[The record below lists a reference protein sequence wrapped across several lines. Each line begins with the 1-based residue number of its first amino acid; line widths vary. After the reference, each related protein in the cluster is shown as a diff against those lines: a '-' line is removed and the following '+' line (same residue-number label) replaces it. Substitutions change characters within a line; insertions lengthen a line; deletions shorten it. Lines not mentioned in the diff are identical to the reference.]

1 MLSASF
7 ASLKKDRRVW
17 LLLLNIGLAALLSF
31 VAIPDELALPFVKN
45 CGFWFVLVTFG
56 LFLHALWATFR
67 ESRSQWTW
75 RKLDWPSVGVIAL
88 GTTVLL
94 VHEPF
99 GFKILMDE
107 ISLLGTS
114 MNMHYNK
121 IILMPIRGNDIQ
133 GTFLLLDGLLDKRP
147 LFFPFL
153 ESIVHDL
160 TGYRPANA
168 FVLNGILTVGFLA
181 LVNAAGRML
190 AGRFAGWFGVALCA
204 GLPLLAHN
212 ATGGGFELL
221 NLVMILATLLLGI
234 RFAEKA
240 DAASLTAL
248 GYCAL
253 LLAQVRYESVL
264 YLLPVAVLVLMV
276 WAREGRAM
284 ISWPLLI
291 APLLMIHYPL
301 HHRLFTLRHEVWEL
315 SSKPGYTTPFSA
327 SYVSENLVH
336 AASFFFGRP
345 AEQPSSLIFSVLGC
359 LAVPFFGLLILK
371 RLRNLSAEAPS
382 AIVTTLFAF
391 GFAAQ
396 FLLMMCYFWGKFDEP
411 VIRRLSLPTHLGMLI
426 ALFSILPQFGGALA
440 SRILL
445 GVAALGVLASGV
457 PSMSAHAYSREYLP
471 GLETAWRRKFMKEQ
485 PRKDYLV
492 IDNDAMVWITHQ
504 VSATPI
510 GQAIFRRDAIVFHLR
525 NRTFSA
531 VYVFQRFNVDSET
544 GHMTLREGDDLG
556 PAFVLETVQEER
568 LQLLTLNRISRLKEI
583 REGDN
588 SLTPPLPED
597 RDVPESRVEIERARR
612 AYLENYLKQLP

>member
-1 MLSASF
+1 MLF
-7 ASLKKDRRVW
+7 APFAFLKQDKRAW
-17 LLLLNIGLAALLSF
+17 LLWLNIGLAALLGF

-56 LFLHALWATFR
+56 LFLHALWQTFA
-67 ESRSQWTW
+67 ESLRLWTW
-75 RKLDWPSVGVIAL
+75 RTLDWRSAVIVAL

-114 MNMHYNK
+114 MNMHFNK

-153 ESIVHDL
+153 ESIIHDL

-168 FVLNGILTVGFLA
+168 FVLNGILTVLFLS
-181 LVNAAGRML
+181 LVNTAGRLL
-190 AGRFAGWFGVALCA
+190 AGRLAGWCGVALCA

-240 DAASLTAL
+240 DASSFTAL
-248 GYCAL
+248 GYSAL

-264 YLLPVAVLVLMV
+264 YLLPVAALVLIV

-284 ISWPLLI
+284 LSWPLLI

-315 SSKPGYTTPFSA
+315 ASKPGYTTPFSFNYLA
-327 SYVSENLVH
+327 ENLAH

-345 AEQPSSLIFSVLGC
+345 AEQPNSFIFSVLGC

-371 RLRNLSAEAPS
+371 RLRTLATEPPA
-382 AIVTTLFAF
+382 ALVTTLFAL

-411 VIRRLSLPTHLGMLI
+411 VIRRLSLPTHLGMLL
-426 ALFSILPQFGGALA
+426 ALFAVIPQFGGAKL

-445 GVAALGVLASGV
+445 GVASLGVLASGV
-457 PSMSAHAYSREYLP
+457 PSMAAHSYSREYLP

-492 IDNDAMVWITHQ
+492 IDNDAMIWITHQ

-510 GQAIFRRDAIVFHLR
+510 GQAINRRDAMVFHMR

-531 VYVFQRFNVDSET
+531 VYVFQRFNIDSNS
-544 GHMTLREGDDLG
+544 GRMTLREGDDLG

-568 LQLLTLNRISRLKEI
+568 LQLLTLDRISRLKEI

-588 SLTPPLPED
+588 NLTQPLPED
-597 RDVPESRVEIERARR
+597 RDVPASRAEIERARR